1 MRYDYIKTLIQE
13 NLQKMDED
21 EIEEKNMNK
30 SYEKKCMKIIERIKF
45 IFDFLRKNNEKSIQY
60 LAVKIDNFFHKRKI
74 DIRADIRNLKENIK
88 ENEEL
93 NIQRNKIIKDTLE
106 DLKFQIKG
114 YSAKKERMMNNI
126 NALDKIEGKKL
137 IFDEEIK
144 QEEEKK
150 VEEIYIEE
158 LEKENII
165 KEKSKEINED

>member
-21 EIEEKNMNK
+21 EIEGKNMNK

-45 IFDFLRKNNEKSIQY
+45 IFDFLKKNYDKSVNN
-60 LAVKIDNFFHKRKI
+60 LAVIIDNFFHKRKI
-74 DIRADIRNLKENIK
+74 DIRADIKNLKENIK
-88 ENEEL
+88 ENEEW
-93 NIQRNKIIKDTLE
+93 NIQRNKIIKNTLE

-150 VEEIYIEE
+150 VEEIY
-158 LEKENII
+158 L
-165 KEKSKEINED
+165 